1 MRNLWIYISS
11 LAVVAV
17 VGGAVYDFLSKSQT
31 YVRSPNVSMPHM
43 PQVAPSV
50 LAEPAGNPL
59 LTANFG
65 QFERWVPRYPLRC
78 GEILFE
84 QADSDARHHSLCIDE
99 IRRRVAAYTMQD
111 LSRADVLDPRVRSRW
126 HQVMEDS

>member
-31 YVRSPNVSMPHM
+31 YVGFQNFSVAQIT
-43 PQVAPSV
+43 QVAPSV
-50 LAEPAGNPL
+50 LVVPAGNPL

-65 QFERWVPRYPLRC
+65 QFERWVPRYPIRC
-78 GEILFE
+78 GEIVFE
-84 QADSDARHHSLCIDE
+84 KADPKVQHYYFCLSE
-99 IRRRVAAYTMQD
+99 IQRRVATHTQRD
-111 LSRADVLDPRVRSRW
+111 IRRSDVLDPRVRARW